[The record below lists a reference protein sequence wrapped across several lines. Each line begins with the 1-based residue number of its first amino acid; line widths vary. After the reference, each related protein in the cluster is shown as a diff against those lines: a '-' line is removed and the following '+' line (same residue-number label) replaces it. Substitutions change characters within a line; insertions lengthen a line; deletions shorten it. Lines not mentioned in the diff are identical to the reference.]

1 MYLAL
6 SNEDAVRIITN
17 PEIYP
22 YVKDDGSVE
31 PHEYEIPDG
40 VICLVVYDP
49 EPIACSILYP
59 RNICTY
65 EIHTQVLPEGRRRS
79 FLYGEAM
86 LAWIWSNLPVEKL
99 IATIPADNRKT
110 LLYTLKVGFSI
121 EGICPKSFMRNG
133 ILMNQKHIGI
143 SRPKDVNNG

>member
-6 SNEDAVRIITN
+6 NREDAERIITH

-22 YVKDDGSVE
+22 YVRDDGSLE
-31 PHEYEIPDG
+31 PEDFKIVDG
-40 VICLVVYDP
+40 VTALVVYDP

-65 EIHTQVLPEGRRRS
+65 EIHTQTLPEARSRS
-79 FLYGEAM
+79 FEYGRAM
-86 LAWIWSNLPVEKL
+86 LAWIWANMPVDKL
-99 IATIPADNRKT
+99 VATIPEYNRKA
-110 LLYTLKVGFSI
+110 LLYTLRLGFSI

-133 ILMNQKHIGI
+133 ELIDQTHIGI
-143 SRPKDVNNG
+143 ERKR